1 MDNLGHLAYT
11 LILCSFLVRD
21 IFWLRTL
28 SVTASLSFIAFS
40 MSRGIYLQVYWNIA
54 FITINASH
62 IVWIIYE
69 NRGVKFTEDEQE
81 LFETVFRNF
90 SPVEFLKL
98 LRQGTWLHASA
109 GDTLAVQGEN
119 LGRIMLVFHGL
130 ADVSIDEGKVAE
142 VRDGEFIGEMSFL
155 TEEEASAT
163 VTATEPTRYLAWN
176 KQQLRKFLNRNP
188 SLRFAMQGVL
198 GVDVSKKLKEMD
210 EHGAE
215 DS

>member
-40 MSRGIYLQVYWNIA
+40 MSRGIFLQVYWNIA

-142 VRDGEFIGEMSFL
+142 VKDGEFIGEMSFL

>member
-142 VRDGEFIGEMSFL
+142 VKDGEFIGEMSFL

>member
-119 LGRIMLVFHGL
+119 LGRIMLVFHGV

-142 VRDGEFIGEMSFL
+142 VKDGEFIGEMSFL

>member
-81 LFETVFRNF
+81 LFDTVFRNF